1 MANKYRSI
9 AVSTVMSLAIV
20 FTTVSAP
27 TADASG
33 SGSATE
39 GEKKGDIELLDK
51 KPKVAEV
58 PENNNPNRVITNF
71 KGDTKSEMGF
81 SWYTTDKFKDTKV

>member
-1 MANKYRSI
+1 MAYKYRSI
-9 AVSTVMSLAIV
+9 AVSTVMSLVIV

-33 SGSATE
+33 SGSAGSAGSATE

-51 KPKVAEV
+51 NLK
-58 PENNNPNRVITNF
+58 
-71 KGDTKSEMGF
+71 
-81 SWYTTDKFKDTKV
+81 

>member
-1 MANKYRSI
+1 MAYKYRSI

-33 SGSATE
+33 SGSVAE
-39 GEKKGDIELLDK
+39 GEK
-51 KPKVAEV
+51 
-58 PENNNPNRVITNF
+58 R
-71 KGDTKSEMGF
+71 
-81 SWYTTDKFKDTKV
+81 

>member
-39 GEKKGDIELLDK
+39 GKK
-51 KPKVAEV
+51 
-58 PENNNPNRVITNF
+58 RVILNYWI
-71 KGDTKSEMGF
+71 KNLK
-81 SWYTTDKFKDTKV
+81 